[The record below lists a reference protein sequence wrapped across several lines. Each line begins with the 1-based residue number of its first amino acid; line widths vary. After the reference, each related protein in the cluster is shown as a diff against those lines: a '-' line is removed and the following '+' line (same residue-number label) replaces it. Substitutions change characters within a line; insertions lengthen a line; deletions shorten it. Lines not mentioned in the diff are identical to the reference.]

1 LQRLRRVSTA
11 IMFLSALQ
19 FKTDRLFRTAPFPER
34 ARIRFY
40 PART

>member
-1 LQRLRRVSTA
+1 VSTA

-19 FKTDRLFRTAPFPER
+19 FKTERLFRTAPFTKR
-34 ARIRFY
+34 ARIRYY